1 MSAAPPR
8 LARRP
13 VGAHGT
19 HVAGA
24 DHEVEGNRLHL
35 LVTGP
40 ERLDALLA
48 LIGDARRSLRLLY
61 YIFADDR
68 AGTLVRDALV
78 AARGRGVRVSLIIDG
93 FGSDAGDPFL
103 QPLRDAGAEIC
114 RFIPRL
120 GRRYLLRNHQKLAI
134 ADGEELDARVIIGG
148 FNVAD
153 DYFRDGSAA
162 WRDLGLIVEG
172 PAAARLVGYF
182 DVLLAWTERP
192 KARMRDLRR
201 ALHSW
206 SEPAGQVRWLLGGPT
221 RRMSPWARTVRTDMR
236 RARDVSLIAGYFSP
250 SPAMLRRLDRVG
262 RRGRAR
268 IVTAAHSDNTT
279 TVAAARFTYPGLLRK
294 GVRVFEYEPGKL
306 HTKLYVIDDIVHI
319 GSANFDMRSLF
330 LNMELMLRIADPAFA
345 RRMRDYVD
353 GECAASREWTLADL
367 SGWAHAIGR
376 ARNALAYF
384 LVSVVDYSVARRLN
398 LDPD

>member
-1 MSAAPPR
+1 MIA
-8 LARRP
+8 L
-13 VGAHGT
+13 
-19 HVAGA
+19 
-24 DHEVEGNRLHL
+24 DHQVDGNRLHL

-40 ERLDALLA
+40 ERLEALLA
-48 LIGDARRSLRLLY
+48 LVGEAQASLRLLY
-61 YIFADDR
+61 YIFEDDH

-78 AARGRGVRVSLIIDG
+78 AACARGVRVSLIIDG

-134 ADGEELDARVIIGG
+134 ADGEKPGARVIIGG

-153 DYFRDGSAA
+153 AYFRDGAEA

-182 DVLLAWTERP
+182 DALLAWTARP

-201 ALHSW
+201 ALTSW
-206 SEPAGQVRWLLGGPT
+206 SEPAGRVRWLLGGPT
-221 RRMSPWARTVRTDMR
+221 RRMSPWARTVRRDMR

-268 IVTAAHSDNTT
+268 VVTAAHSDNTT

-294 GVRVFEYEPGKL
+294 GVRIFEYAPGRL
-306 HTKLYVIDDIVHI
+306 HTKLYVVDNVVHI

-330 LNMELMLRIADPAFA
+330 LNMELMLRIEDAVLAE
-345 RRMRDYVD
+345 RMRAYVD
-353 GECAASREWTLADL
+353 GECAASTEWTLADVSGL
-367 SGWAHAIGR
+367 SHLAGR
-376 ARNALAYF
+376 ARNAVAYF

>member
-1 MSAAPPR
+1 MTSQ
-8 LARRP
+8 
-13 VGAHGT
+13 
-19 HVAGA
+19 
-24 DHEVEGNRLHL
+24 DHEVDGNRLHL

-40 ERLDALLA
+40 ERLDGLLA
-48 LIGDARRSLRLLY
+48 LIAHARTSLRLLY
-61 YIFADDR
+61 YIFEDDR
-68 AGTLVRDALV
+68 AGTLVRDALI
-78 AARGRGVRVSLIIDG
+78 AACARGVRVALIIDG
-93 FGSDAGDPFL
+93 FGSDASDPFL

-134 ADGEELDARVIIGG
+134 ADGARVIIGG
-148 FNVAD
+148 FNIAD
-153 DYFRDGSAA
+153 DYFREGPEA

-172 PAAARLVGYF
+172 PAAARLTGYY

-206 SEPAGQVRWLLGGPT
+206 SEPAGRVRWLLGGPT
-221 RRMSPWARTVRTDMR
+221 RRMSPWARTVRSDMR
-236 RARDVSLIAGYFSP
+236 RARDVSVIAGYFSP

-268 IVTAAHSDNTT
+268 VLTAAHSDNVTT
-279 TVAAARFTYPGLLRK
+279 IAAARFTYPGLLRK
-294 GVRVFEYEPGKL
+294 GVRVFEYEPARL

-330 LNMELMLRIADPAFA
+330 LNMELMLRIEDAGFA
-345 RRMRDYVD
+345 AAMRAYVD
-353 GECAASREWTLADL
+353 GECAASHEWSLEDFR
-367 SGWAHAIGR
+367 GWTRIVAR
-376 ARNALAYF
+376 ARHALAYF

-398 LDPD
+398 LGPD